1 MWRIFHQ
8 VNRKYDED
16 DKVKMRGN
24 LKGSIVTFLSLNIWL
39 QMVCQFERTS
49 VVFFHKKKI
58 KKMTSSSEFWIKQT
72 LICLA
77 KFWAL
82 DAKYRS

>member
-49 VVFFHKKKI
+49 VVFFQKKK
-58 KKMTSSSEFWIKQT
+58 
-72 LICLA
+72 
-77 KFWAL
+77 
-82 DAKYRS
+82 